1 MFFKALKEF
10 YELLMGPKHTER
22 CSQIVTKN
30 NMVTQCRR
38 PVKKNT
44 YFLWICCYPEANLC
58 EKHMKE
64 TNTTIKKRR
73 DSLRETLDDYMNARN
88 TSGGSSCC

>member
-10 YELLMGPKHTER
+10 YELLMGPKHTKR

-44 YFLWICCYPEANLC
+44 YVLRICCYPEYDLC
-58 EKHMKE
+58 EKHMKD
-64 TNTTIKKRR
+64 TNKTIRIRR
-73 DSLRETLDDYMNARN
+73 DSLQDCMNARN
-88 TSGGSSCC
+88 TSGGSSC